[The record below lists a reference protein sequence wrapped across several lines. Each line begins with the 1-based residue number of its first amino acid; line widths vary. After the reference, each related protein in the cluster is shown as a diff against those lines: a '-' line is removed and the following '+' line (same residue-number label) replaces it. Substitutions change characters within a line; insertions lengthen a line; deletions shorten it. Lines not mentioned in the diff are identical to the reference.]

1 MSNILKKG
9 GKKMTKQIKNEK
21 ICKKCGVSMLKVVVR
36 KEYTQKFHHIVDS
49 SICRANIQDTLFL
62 KRIGKI

>member
-1 MSNILKKG
+1 
-9 GKKMTKQIKNEK
+9 MTKQIKNEK